1 VDDRDTHKPGFK
13 FAEWE
18 QKGVPVRLAMGPRDL
33 QNDSIE
39 MARRDTKTKEIVPS
53 AGISDLV
60 KDTLDQIQ
68 SDLYNKA
75 LDFQQKRTYH
85 VDTWDDFVDVIDN
98 KQGFAVAHWNGNSET
113 EEKIKELTK
122 ATIRCIPLD
131 NNQENGKCVLTGEP
145 STQRVIFAK
154 SY

>member
-1 VDDRDTHKPGFK
+1 
-13 FAEWE
+13 
-18 QKGVPVRLAMGPRDL
+18 M
-33 QNDSIE
+33 
-39 MARRDTKTKEIVPS
+39 
-53 AGISDLV
+53 
-60 KDTLDQIQ
+60 KDTLNQIQ

-85 VDTWDDFVDVIDN
+85 VDTWEEFVDVIDN

-131 NNQENGKCVLTGEP
+131 NKQENGKCVLTGEP